1 MFMHRRIIQNITIC
15 FTCWLLLLSFSGC
28 SQTRD
33 ELRSKSVKVFKRNI
47 EYSEGKPIKA
57 IFQPTIVSTSDGTV
71 HLFAQGRLYNS
82 HDHTDKVLL
91 YKSSGDHGDTWS
103 DTRFL
108 TPPGSF
114 WGIASYVV
122 VDSLTA
128 SEQLHVIFVYSRVKL
143 FELYSE
149 RELKTLFNIAKADY
163 SEEQTSIL
171 YKLSSSD
178 NGNTWERGILKED
191 FMSKYDK
198 HGRYISFFTPVGQ
211 INRVSN
217 GPHRGRIL
225 AGGAVKYADRPIPD
239 PRDIYDYKQTS
250 SSFIYSDDNGESWQ
264 LGGIA
269 PYGGNEASV
278 AEIHGD
284 SLIMIRRRN
293 KDNEVPK
300 RILNRSFDGGAS
312 WQENEFTEDLPSP
325 RCLGILYEDEGV
337 FLYTT
342 PAKKQRLKAW
352 IAYSHDKGDTWQHK
366 VLKRGFFSYSDI
378 ERIKGTDY
386 YMVAFARVHHGE
398 LGLST
403 IRIHRDWLY

>member
-1 MFMHRRIIQNITIC
+1 LIKHRISIC
-15 FTCWLLLLSFSGC
+15 LIYLLLLSWC
-28 SQTRD
+28 SFVQAQND
-33 ELRSKSVKVFKRNI
+33 FRSKSVKVFKRNTKYV
-47 EYSEGKPIKA
+47 EDKPIKGV
-57 IFQPTIVSTSDGTV
+57 FQPTIASTRDGTI

-82 HDHTDKVLL
+82 HDNTEKVLL
-91 YKSSGDHGDTWS
+91 YKSSEDHGDSWS
-103 DTRFL
+103 DTKYL

-122 VDSLTA
+122 VDSVTD
-128 SEQLHVIFVYSRVKL
+128 SEHINVIFVYSKVKL
-143 FELYSE
+143 FELYSKQ
-149 RELKTLFNIAKADY
+149 ELTTLFNISKEDY
-163 SEEQTSIL
+163 SEVQTSIL
-171 YKLSSSD
+171 YRLSSSD
-178 NGNTWERGILKED
+178 NGETWERGILKED
-191 FMSKYDK
+191 FISKYDQ

-211 INRVSN
+211 INQVRH
-217 GPHRGRIL
+217 GPHKGRIL
-225 AGGAVKYADRPIPD
+225 AGGAVKFADKPIPD
-239 PRDIYDYKQTS
+239 PRDIYDYKLTS

-293 KDNEVPK
+293 KENIEPR
-300 RILNRSFDGGAS
+300 RILNRSNDGGTS
-312 WQENEFTEDLPSP
+312 WEKNELIEDLPSP

-337 FLYTT
+337 YLYST

-352 IAYSHDKGDTWQHK
+352 LGYSLNKGDTWQHK

-386 YMVAFARVHHGE
+386 YIVAFARVHHGE

-403 IRIHRDWLY
+403 KRFHKSWLFGNKL